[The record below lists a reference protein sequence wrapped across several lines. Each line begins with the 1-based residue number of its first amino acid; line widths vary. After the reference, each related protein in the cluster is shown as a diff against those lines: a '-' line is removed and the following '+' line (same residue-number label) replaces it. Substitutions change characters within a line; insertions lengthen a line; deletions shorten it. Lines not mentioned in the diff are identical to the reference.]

1 MALRRWLAL
10 YGGRDPTLRRLS
22 SAFCPELTPDRQ
34 PESNGT
40 SEAFVKT
47 LERDYVR
54 ITPVPDAQTARR
66 RIAGRLEDYNEN
78 HRHSGLNMSS
88 PCGLMRAL

>member
-1 MALRRWLAL
+1 M
-10 YGGRDPTLRRLS
+10 
-22 SAFCPELTPDRQ
+22 
-34 PESNGT
+34 

-54 ITPVPDAQTARR
+54 ITPVPDAQTARH
-66 RIAGRLEDYNEN
+66 RIAGSFGGYDEN